1 MMKKIENLTVNKDNL
16 NETVTD
22 ILHDM
27 TIEQLAHY
35 ASKFAT
41 RGVVTGS
48 GYELPQSANGGKDG
62 IFGVDTDFPVPIAM
76 GQTWNTELM
85 DKVGNVIGTEVR
97 GEFDFDNPNTLVFA
111 AVSDMRGNPLCGRY
125 YETFSEDSFLTNCM
139 ARAMCGGIRG
149 KDEFYLLSQPAT
161 KHYFGYQAEWN
172 RLTSNNY
179 FNKRTL
185 MDEQLKGFYDALKSG
200 EAIGVMTSFGGTN
213 GIPNALSLYNA
224 EIALPAPYH
233 LFSISDFNND
243 YNLSSGLGNGF
254 DEVYVNNFQYIAA
267 LMIKAKTTS
276 NNMLASL
283 VSEQDFA
290 NAVLDG
296 ILDVT
301 RVDLEEM
308 IRPQI
313 ELWLRTGLYG
323 REKYPYLQLCKD
335 AVPLNS
341 NDNGHKAVA
350 LQAAEE
356 SIVLLKNT
364 GGLLPIPS
372 DKNILVTGILSNTLI
387 KPFYAV
393 DGLKEFEHAHL
404 TPCEALKEYVGER
417 AKVVFDDNL
426 SLTTVYLKSEKNK
439 KYLKVNSDN
448 YLYASEDNTDSA
460 TLFQII
466 DWGQDV
472 YSVRKAFTNEYMQ
485 YKDSSIC
492 FVKLEKTDQIPIFTY
507 ENWDGMRAM
516 RHGALLTYHMQQVI
530 SNVPFYEYYISMGYY
545 LLVDDRT
552 NQIILDGIFRKEPLD
567 SERFAAVEA
576 SDVNENIDFADFDY
590 AVVAVGI
597 PVYMNGSEGTDR
609 PSMSIGSQQ
618 TNLVK
623 DVASKFRGRTIVLVC
638 TELPLDIKEI
648 TENPDVAAVIFYPYG
663 GQYGG
668 RALARTIYGD
678 ISPSA
683 KLTITWPYNIS
694 HLPPL
699 TPEPWIDPRYTVNM
713 KETEPS
719 SNKLTYMY
727 QTENIMY
734 PFGYGLSYGSFV
746 YSDVSVGLSGD
757 FITVS
762 ANIKNLARAGKEIV
776 QIYAVKRSD
785 FYGTYMPLKKLIGFI
800 KTDVIAAHES
810 ARVEI
815 EIPLERL
822 SQWFGSINRYAI
834 EAGYVDVIVVG
845 TGYQS
850 EIQSM
855 EIPSETIP
863 PTSIFRERNIWEIS
877 CYTEGI
883 RGSEVSKAETMLRHN
898 FHCACETDKETGYMV
913 IPKTIVV
920 SGTLT
925 MKIAAAGEGTVA
937 IYKGSI
943 GGECL
948 GITEI
953 SNTGTAEYRLVSREN
968 DRIITGRESRYVE
981 KSVSIHTEASVA
993 DLYIVIKGMGIK
1005 VDSICLH
1012 KETVT
1017 TDWRTFQGNNDN
1029 NGIFEA
1035 DYSLMNNS
1043 VTEKVVQMSLSDKIL
1058 KSVGGETIT
1067 YSKDGE
1073 NYIFTQYSDITDG
1086 VHMRA
1091 YDVEK
1096 TDAPLWDR
1104 QLYKAVLPEAQL
1116 STPVI
1121 INDSKHGDT
1130 IYAASTQ
1137 YEKVFGTFEYP
1148 VVMKAESTAVLKVE
1162 RVNLVGHYH
1171 VIKIATGLKASAPND
1186 FSAEVILSSDHNNYV
1201 FNADCQKGLFV
1212 ISLDSES
1219 TANREMICAGKYTFT
1234 ITLHNKTN
1242 NEVSANIQI
1251 LVPRWELCR
1260 IRNITGNASVT
1271 RLITSS
1277 GEADTPI
1284 KHLNGAL
1291 YFGTYDAYGC
1301 YLKFLPEEYTLSR
1314 CNPNA
1319 GDGFYWAGMTQINV
1333 SGKEYLICGSELG
1346 IIYLMDEKD
1355 SFSSIGGQPVKAI
1368 PLNDYIENAGAVHSS
1383 ICQFGDYIYFTSENG
1398 YLWRGEIKT
1407 FSGEKPQFEYLKLS
1421 GNSSSTPTVTGNYV
1435 FVGTWEKT
1443 ENSLGLGSID
1453 IISIAAGTF
1462 EKVAVIGEVGE
1473 VYASP
1478 IVNREEDGYYIYF
1491 TSYGM
1496 TGHGYCYLY
1505 KDNTISKVWETDAYC
1520 ALQGMSAGEGFL
1532 VYGDGNSR
1540 LHIIK

>member
-1 MMKKIENLTVNKDNL
+1 MKKIENLTVNKDNL

-426 SLTTVYLKSEKNK
+426 SLTTVYLKSEKNQ

-448 YLYASEDNTDSA
+448 CLYASEDNTDSA

-485 YKDSSIC
+485 YKDSGIC

-516 RHGALLTYHMQQVI
+516 RHGALLTYHM
-530 SNVPFYEYYISMGYY
+530 
-545 LLVDDRT
+545 
-552 NQIILDGIFRKEPLD
+552 
-567 SERFAAVEA
+567 
-576 SDVNENIDFADFDY
+576 
-590 AVVAVGI
+590 
-597 PVYMNGSEGTDR
+597 
-609 PSMSIGSQQ
+609 
-618 TNLVK
+618 
-623 DVASKFRGRTIVLVC
+623 
-638 TELPLDIKEI
+638 
-648 TENPDVAAVIFYPYG
+648 
-663 GQYGG
+663 
-668 RALARTIYGD
+668 
-678 ISPSA
+678 
-683 KLTITWPYNIS
+683 
-694 HLPPL
+694 
-699 TPEPWIDPRYTVNM
+699 
-713 KETEPS
+713 
-719 SNKLTYMY
+719 
-727 QTENIMY
+727 
-734 PFGYGLSYGSFV
+734 
-746 YSDVSVGLSGD
+746 
-757 FITVS
+757 
-762 ANIKNLARAGKEIV
+762 
-776 QIYAVKRSD
+776 
-785 FYGTYMPLKKLIGFI
+785 
-800 KTDVIAAHES
+800 
-810 ARVEI
+810 
-815 EIPLERL
+815 
-822 SQWFGSINRYAI
+822 
-834 EAGYVDVIVVG
+834 
-845 TGYQS
+845 
-850 EIQSM
+850 
-855 EIPSETIP
+855 
-863 PTSIFRERNIWEIS
+863 
-877 CYTEGI
+877 
-883 RGSEVSKAETMLRHN
+883 
-898 FHCACETDKETGYMV
+898 
-913 IPKTIVV
+913 
-920 SGTLT
+920 
-925 MKIAAAGEGTVA
+925 
-937 IYKGSI
+937 
-943 GGECL
+943 
-948 GITEI
+948 
-953 SNTGTAEYRLVSREN
+953 
-968 DRIITGRESRYVE
+968 
-981 KSVSIHTEASVA
+981 
-993 DLYIVIKGMGIK
+993 
-1005 VDSICLH
+1005 
-1012 KETVT
+1012 
-1017 TDWRTFQGNNDN
+1017 
-1029 NGIFEA
+1029 
-1035 DYSLMNNS
+1035 
-1043 VTEKVVQMSLSDKIL
+1043 
-1058 KSVGGETIT
+1058 
-1067 YSKDGE
+1067 
-1073 NYIFTQYSDITDG
+1073 
-1086 VHMRA
+1086 
-1091 YDVEK
+1091 
-1096 TDAPLWDR
+1096 
-1104 QLYKAVLPEAQL
+1104 
-1116 STPVI
+1116 
-1121 INDSKHGDT
+1121 
-1130 IYAASTQ
+1130 
-1137 YEKVFGTFEYP
+1137 
-1148 VVMKAESTAVLKVE
+1148 
-1162 RVNLVGHYH
+1162 
-1171 VIKIATGLKASAPND
+1171 
-1186 FSAEVILSSDHNNYV
+1186 
-1201 FNADCQKGLFV
+1201 
-1212 ISLDSES
+1212 
-1219 TANREMICAGKYTFT
+1219 
-1234 ITLHNKTN
+1234 
-1242 NEVSANIQI
+1242 
-1251 LVPRWELCR
+1251 
-1260 IRNITGNASVT
+1260 
-1271 RLITSS
+1271 
-1277 GEADTPI
+1277 
-1284 KHLNGAL
+1284 
-1291 YFGTYDAYGC
+1291 
-1301 YLKFLPEEYTLSR
+1301 
-1314 CNPNA
+1314 
-1319 GDGFYWAGMTQINV
+1319 
-1333 SGKEYLICGSELG
+1333 
-1346 IIYLMDEKD
+1346 
-1355 SFSSIGGQPVKAI
+1355 
-1368 PLNDYIENAGAVHSS
+1368 
-1383 ICQFGDYIYFTSENG
+1383 
-1398 YLWRGEIKT
+1398 
-1407 FSGEKPQFEYLKLS
+1407 
-1421 GNSSSTPTVTGNYV
+1421 
-1435 FVGTWEKT
+1435 
-1443 ENSLGLGSID
+1443 
-1453 IISIAAGTF
+1453 
-1462 EKVAVIGEVGE
+1462 
-1473 VYASP
+1473 
-1478 IVNREEDGYYIYF
+1478 
-1491 TSYGM
+1491 
-1496 TGHGYCYLY
+1496 
-1505 KDNTISKVWETDAYC
+1505 
-1520 ALQGMSAGEGFL
+1520 
-1532 VYGDGNSR
+1532 
-1540 LHIIK
+1540 